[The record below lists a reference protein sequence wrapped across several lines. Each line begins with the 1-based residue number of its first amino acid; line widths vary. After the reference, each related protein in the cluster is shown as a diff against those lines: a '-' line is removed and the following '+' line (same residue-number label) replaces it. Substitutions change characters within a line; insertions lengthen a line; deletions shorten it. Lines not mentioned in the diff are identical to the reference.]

1 MSALLAPMD
10 QLKFAKFVS
19 PNIFENATPKLHIT
33 LLDFL
38 NRGSRFSAVILSRG
52 FGKSTLLNKI
62 HILSRIFFK
71 HEKYT
76 MIVSENEGK
85 AKSFLRDIKRMI
97 DDASLLRLDIR
108 RGSLWNEKMIEVVVN
123 ASSPEFAHLPPEKRG
138 YRCAV
143 VAFGAGE
150 DPRGY
155 LYDNSRPTFII
166 SDDIESR
173 ELVKSKVQRE
183 KLAEW
188 FFQDLVPALHPEG
201 EILIIGTI
209 MHAEQLISKIR
220 DNPQWDTITLGCYD
234 ENGESRWK
242 SRFSKEDLEAI
253 RFGFEAQGLFNAF
266 PNEYLCI
273 PQNPEK
279 QLFQRDDYKYFE
291 RVKYSD
297 KVEHLQFKNAAG
309 IKDITVYSPVSIVLS
324 DGDEIKYSDMLIYT
338 TMDLASDGKDKT
350 CILTKGYDSKNRE
363 FILDISAGHW
373 NPFEK
378 SVQAMRIQKQFSPI
392 RFGIEKAGAQNDF
405 FYTIDVAQKEY
416 GIRIPVDPLSH
427 EGVNKNIRIS
437 NLQPSYLAGKIYHN
451 RSDPNTPFLE
461 AQLGAFNI
469 DIQSSVDDIIDTL
482 AYQLRYVANRNF
494 DNNLYDYDDKYNV
507 GAWD

>member
-1 MSALLAPMD
+1 MSALLKPLD
-10 QLKFAKFVS
+10 QLKFAKFVT

-38 NRGSRFSAVILSRG
+38 NKGSRFSAVILSRG

-97 DDASLLRLDIR
+97 DDAALLRLDIR
-108 RGSLWNEKMIEVVVN
+108 RGAIWNEKMIEIVVN
-123 ASSPEFAHLPPEKRG
+123 ASSPEFAHFPPEKRG

-143 VAFGAGE
+143 VAYGAGE

-209 MHAEQLISKIR
+209 MHAEQLISRIR

-253 RFGFEAQGLFNAF
+253 RHGFEAQGLFNAF

-273 PQNPEK
+273 PQNEAK
-279 QLFQRDDYKYFE
+279 QLFQRDDYRYFE
-291 RVKYSD
+291 RIRYSD
-297 KVEHLQFKNAAG
+297 KVTIKKFKDAKG
-309 IKDITVYSPVSIVLS
+309 EYDIKIYEPIAIVLS
-324 DGDEIKYSDMLIYT
+324 DGSEIPYIDLKIYT
-338 TMDLASDGKDKT
+338 TMDLASDGKDRT
-350 CILTKGYDSKNRE
+350 CIFTVGYDTAGNE
-363 FILDISAGHW
+363 YNLDISSGHW

-378 SVQAMRIQKQFSPI
+378 SIQALRVQAQFHPI

-427 EGVNKNIRIS
+427 GGVNKNIRIS
-437 NLQPSYLAGKIYHN
+437 NLQPTYLARKIYHN
-451 RSDPNTPFLE
+451 RSDKNNAMYE
-461 AQLGAFNI
+461 AQLGNFNI
-469 DIQSSVDDIIDTL
+469 DIQSSVDDMIDAR
-482 AYQLRYVANRNF
+482 AYQLQYVVNRSFENI
-494 DNNLYDYDDKYNV
+494 YVDDKYNV
-507 GAWD
+507 GAWE